1 MGQYSNERG
10 LQMSTKK
17 WAALLAAFT
26 LAGGSLYTASAAGYT
41 PSITSDTNWVTDT
54 TNTKDT
60 VVSSTV
66 SDEVTV
72 TNGAKLTIKD
82 PVNLAGSLT
91 IGDGASSKGNVQAQ
105 DNNNQNDTTIRNL
118 WLKDYANA
126 SGGTHNGNVF
136 YGNNVTIT
144 GDQLAVDA
152 GGDFR
157 IGLAGLPGG
166 TIDVAKDGFT
176 IEGGQAIVSNAT
188 VTSGVWVSSIKLN
201 DNLVYGAALFTNTT
215 FEGGNLAVQ
224 GSGAGL
230 MLNGS
235 TANVENI
242 AVWDKVLV
250 GLDAGSIG
258 ELYDQTLPDDYSN
271 RYSGAAGAS
280 QLTIYNGSHVTAQ
293 NLYLRGFSSLVV
305 GNDKGTDDT
314 SSLTITGNA
323 IIDASTLSIYDGS
336 TFILGSK
343 AVLAVQGEGG
353 KGHLPNG
360 TEVTVYPGISVE
372 SGGTAKFKAGSKTYT
387 TADNNGTVRSILFV
401 KDGGKVT
408 IDKNAGLYVSN
419 AATNK
424 KYDVSKVIA
433 KADENGQPTTDK
445 YTDWNGQVFGK
456 NQLIQLSADGT
467 FEARSFADSFSGLF
481 ASSIMEAAYNDPY
494 STAYQFVEDVI
505 TNRYQST
512 NAAADNAKITE
523 ALNSAAGLTGL
534 AGVGYGLVSFTDD
547 LARSIGSHAAD
558 ESGLWAS
565 YLHDKR
571 SADGLAVGNLDA
583 DYDITFDGAV
593 VGVDF
598 AKTETARYGAAISYA
613 AGETSASGLA
623 STENKADYYGGAL
636 YGVWTGASG
645 LTYKAEVGYTKS
657 ENDITQWNSGTKIT
671 ADADADAFYAGVRAE
686 KAYALQSGT
695 LTPYVGVRYTDL
707 SVDSYTDSL
716 GFAHDADSAGL
727 WNLPFGVVYCHENT
741 ASSGWTFAPEV
752 ELGYQLAFGDKDFD
766 ETVSYGKGAD
776 TFGIDMG
783 ENSFIVRL
791 SLTAAKDDLAFGIHY
806 GYQKGSNTQSQAW
819 GLTAS
824 LKF

>member
-144 GDQLAVDA
+144 GNQLAVDA

-201 DNLVYGAALFTNTT
+201 DNLVYGAAQFTNTT

-280 QLTIYNGSHVTAQ
+280 QLTIYNGSNVTAQ
-293 NLYLRGFSSLVV
+293 NLYLRGVSSLVV
-305 GNDKGTDDT
+305 GNAMGTNDT

-323 IIDASTLSIYDGS
+323 IIDGASTLSVYDGS
-336 TFILGSK
+336 TFTLGSG
-343 AVLAVQGEGG
+343 AVLTVQGSGMTG
-353 KGHLPNG
+353 TLPDG
-360 TEVTVYPGISVE
+360 TEVTVYPGISVA
-372 SGGTAKFKAGSKTYT
+372 SGGTASFEAGSKTYT
-387 TADNNGTVRSILFV
+387 TADDNGKVQSVLFVEDGGTV
-401 KDGGKVT
+401 KV
-408 IDKNAGLYVSN
+408 DAEAGLYVSN
-419 AATNK
+419 AVTGQS
-424 KYDVSKVIA
+424 YDLSDVIA
-433 KADENGQPTTDK
+433 SENDSPISWT
-445 YTDWNGQVFGK
+445 GQVFGK

-547 LARSIGSHAAD
+547 LARSIDSHTAD

-645 LTYKAEVGYTKS
+645 LTYKAELGYTKS

-686 KAYALQSGT
+686 KAYALQNGT

-716 GFAHDADSAGL
+716 GFAHDSDSAGL
-727 WNLPFGVVYCHENT
+727 WNLPFGVVYRREST
-741 ASSGWTFAPEV
+741 SASGWTFAPEV

-783 ENSFIVRL
+783 ENSFIGRL

-806 GYQKGSNTQSQAW
+806 GYQKGSDTQSQAW